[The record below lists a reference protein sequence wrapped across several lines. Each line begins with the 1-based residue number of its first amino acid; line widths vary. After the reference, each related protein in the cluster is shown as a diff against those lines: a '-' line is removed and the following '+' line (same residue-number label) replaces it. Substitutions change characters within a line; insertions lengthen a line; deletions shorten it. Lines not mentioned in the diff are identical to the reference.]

1 MNKHIDQT
9 CKDVARDEH
18 DAGSRM
24 KQILLEHLGAVKKA
38 GEDIFQSLRSSL
50 DRAIRSTAPARPAV
64 DEPSPSRRDGSKR
77 SNAPSAR
84 ALKRKRSSIEDD
96 IVSASE

>member
-1 MNKHIDQT
+1 
-9 CKDVARDEH
+9 
-18 DAGSRM
+18 M

-84 ALKRKRSSIEDD
+84 ALKRKLGHQREAAERDGVAAAAGD
-96 IVSASE
+96 AYGSAELRHRGGLLPP